1 MFLVKISFK
10 STLKQDLS
18 TLKEYKQLYR
28 LPQNSRW
35 RPKGDYEGQNETSI
49 FKVKATVLSLPSCIF
64 VMLNSQR
71 LICDMFR
78 PFPSSKP

>member
-1 MFLVKISFK
+1 MFLGKISFK
-10 STLKQDLS
+10 STLKQDLF

-28 LPQNSRW
+28 
-35 RPKGDYEGQNETSI
+35 PKGDYEGQIEISI

-64 VMLNSQR
+64 VMPKSQR

-78 PFPSSKP
+78 LFPSSEP

>member
-1 MFLVKISFK
+1 MFLGKISFE
-10 STLKQDLS
+10 STLKQDLF

-28 LPQNSRW
+28 LPRNSRW
-35 RPKGDYEGQNETSI
+35 QPKGDYEGQIEISI

-64 VMLNSQR
+64 VMPKSQR

-78 PFPSSKP
+78 LFPSSEP